1 MKGLESLYGKDRL
14 TINQCQEIA
23 KNIGFNSAT
32 FDLHGPKGKL
42 PCVWVDAYMGLF
54 SATEDKVQHLMMV
67 SQVIFSDA
75 WCENIMPAKET
86 RITPDAAQAA
96 KPS

>member
-23 KNIGFNSAT
+23 KNIGFSSAT
-32 FDLHGPKGKL
+32 FDLCGPKGKL

-54 SATEDKVQHLMMV
+54 SATEDKGKRLMMV
-67 SQVIFSDA
+67 SQVMFSDA
-75 WCENIMPAKET
+75 WCENLMPGSK
-86 RITPDAAQAA
+86 R
-96 KPS
+96 